1 MSQDSRP
8 ALVVSFTEKGGAK
21 TASQGA
27 AKTFGPSLTLA
38 RVAEKAASLG
48 AKLTDRRVIRTA
60 ALVLAMFSMGLY
72 FRIVDPTLIDLKD
85 RLGVGYEEISR
96 VLAGHTVG
104 YFLSAVA
111 GYAFLVLGSSFFLAG
126 VGTLGTPYATS
137 LWGLVILQH
146 IAGWG
151 HGFTDT
157 VLCTQLWGDRASV
170 PLHATQAGYP
180 LGSFAIQLIVIPFVS
195 PDRTALNNNTASPA
209 LRMDHSVPPPFT
221 VDQATPPPLTV
232 DEARLTSHIQWP
244 YAGVAAVQ
252 FAMFVLFFY
261 FQYCG
266 DSGSG
271 KLRKVRETPQSL
283 SAFFSPD
290 GTDEQPHTVHG
301 TYTIPSQPAVR
312 LFQVSYLVESG
323 MYGLH
328 YPPPPTS
335 VSYLVESGMY
345 GIGHVCYTIP
355 LVSYLVE
362 SGMYGLHYPPP
373 PTSVSY
379 LVESGMYGIG
389 HVSYLVESGMYG
401 KAEANVVYSSFWVCI
416 AVMRWLSTAIAAW
429 VPVSVMLS
437 VEIVCLSAASVA
449 MAFWGANN
457 RPAFWVLTCVC
468 GLVVAP
474 IVPGGNAWANQ
485 NLEASPVVFALCL
498 IGAAIG
504 GTASS
509 SAAGYLFEHVGP
521 RSTLYMFMGCCCA
534 LLLVFTIMQLSVSSV
549 WDKMSSRKEK
559 SEKATEAEAGV
570 TENLCSQSNAC

>member
-1 MSQDSRP
+1 M
-8 ALVVSFTEKGGAK
+8 
-21 TASQGA
+21 
-27 AKTFGPSLTLA
+27 
-38 RVAEKAASLG
+38 
-48 AKLTDRRVIRTA
+48 
-60 ALVLAMFSMGLY
+60 
-72 FRIVDPTLIDLKD
+72 
-85 RLGVGYEEISR
+85 
-96 VLAGHTVG
+96 
-104 YFLSAVA
+104 
-111 GYAFLVLGSSFFLAG
+111 
-126 VGTLGTPYATS
+126 
-137 LWGLVILQH
+137 WGLVILQH

-151 HGFTDT
+151 HGFTDTAVT

-195 PDRTALNNNTASPA
+195 PDRTAFNNHTASPA
-209 LRMDHSVPPPFT
+209 LRMDHSIPPPLT

-261 FQYCG
+261 FQYSG

-283 SAFFSPD
+283 SAFFSP
-290 GTDEQPHTVHG
+290 GRFLKG
-301 TYTIPSQPAVR
+301 RGGKAALL
-312 LFQVSYLVESG
+312 LFLLLLFYILVQAQMNSLTQY
-323 MYGLH
+323 M
-328 YPPPPTS
+328 
-335 VSYLVESGMY
+335 
-345 GIGHVCYTIP
+345 
-355 LVSYLVE
+355 
-362 SGMYGLHYPPP
+362 
-373 PTSVSY
+373 
-379 LVESGMYGIG
+379 
-389 HVSYLVESGMYG
+389 VSYLVESGMYG

-429 VPVSVMLS
+429 VPISVMLS

-534 LLLVFTIMQLSVSSV
+534 LLLVFTIMQLSVSPV
-549 WDKMSSRKEK
+549 WDKISSRKEEG
-559 SEKATEAEAGV
+559 EKATEVAAGV